1 MNMNGRTAL
10 LKIPFIFGLGPH
22 EPPITATC
30 ELWAAPLPVS
40 RLALVRGADAQAIDA
55 RITYGDYF
63 SAAREFIEQDH
74 ASVLCRAVSRLAGR
88 RVELA
93 DVARVEVFL
102 VKHGAFYH
110 PARIRANVCDR
121 WWSLVLNVAVSASGR
136 AILEREFENLERLNQ
151 EMTAP
156 YWPQVF
162 GRGSGRTPAGRRL
175 PMFLGQWLDGFHEF
189 HLSARAGHDPARMIV
204 WDEASD
210 NSELTP
216 FQVRE
221 LLRQAAL
228 ILAYAYNPL
237 TLEAILD
244 WHHAA
249 GDFVVNLAGV
259 DLSVRLIS
267 VRRYAPMAELD
278 QPDVAAIL
286 DALLVYLV
294 DISLRLRI
302 DRSDGI
308 GHSVCHPVDA
318 VSAICL
324 GFFQGLQ
331 SGASRRDL
339 PEDFV
344 QMVRQFCA
352 LHDKKALLPIVDAI
366 LTKYSTDDDAKPL
379 LQASGKAHAAALA
392 QALARQ

>member
-1 MNMNGRTAL
+1 

-22 EPPITATC
+22 EPPVTAAS

-40 RLALVRGADAQAIDA
+40 RRAFGISPDDDAFDA

-63 SAAREFIEQDH
+63 SAAHDFLEQDH
-74 ASVLCRAVSRLAGR
+74 AAVLCRAVGRLASR
-88 RVELA
+88 RVEPD
-93 DVARVEVFL
+93 DVAQVAVFL

-110 PARIRANVCDR
+110 PAWIQAKVCDR
-121 WWSLVLNVAVSASGR
+121 WWSMVLNVAVSPIGR
-136 AILEREFENLERLNQ
+136 TILDQEFENLARLHR

-162 GRGSGRTPAGRRL
+162 GLGSGRTPAGGRL
-175 PMFLGQWLDGFHEF
+175 PMFLGEWLEGFHEF
-189 HLSARAGHDPARMIV
+189 HLSAVADNDPPRVVV
-204 WDEASD
+204 WDDEQGRR
-210 NSELTP
+210 NLTV
-216 FQVRE
+216 FQVQE

-249 GDFVVNLAGV
+249 GDFVVNLDGV
-259 DLSVRLIS
+259 GLGVRLIS
-267 VRRYAPMAELD
+267 ARRYAPMAELE

-294 DISLRLRI
+294 DISLRLRV

-308 GHSVCHPVDA
+308 GQAACYPPHVM
-318 VSAICL
+318 SAICL
-324 GFFQGLQ
+324 GYLQGIQ
-331 SGASRRDL
+331 AGAARRGL

-344 QMVRQFCA
+344 QMVRRFFA
-352 LHDKKALLPIVDAI
+352 LHDAQALMPIVDAVLI
-366 LTKYSTDDDAKPL
+366 KYSPDNETWTL
-379 LQASGKAHAAALA
+379 LRTSTRAHASALA
-392 QALARQ
+392 KSLTEL